1 MSSGSDRDRQQAGD
15 SPTRQKIEILDA
27 VIKRAGDIK
36 KRCLQTLDDENI
48 LRDDL
53 DRLYELQEPDF
64 NLRNEVGK
72 RARIADDKMKA
83 RGKAAS
89 AKRNKQLAEKKL
101 AHIPPTKV
109 NAPQLIQ
116 PRHVA
121 RSQQLCSATV
131 DN

>member
-1 MSSGSDRDRQQAGD
+1 MSSGSDRDRQLAGD

-36 KRCLQTLDDENI
+36 KRCLQTLNDENI

-83 RGKAAS
+83 REKAAS
-89 AKRNKQLAEKKL
+89 GKTHKQLADKKL
-101 AHIPPTKV
+101 AHIPPTKE
-109 NAPQLIQ
+109 NGPPADTTT
-116 PRHVA
+116 PRG
-121 RSQQLCSATV
+121 SIATALLS
-131 DN
+131 NR